1 MEIRDRKAAQRR
13 AGIMAR
19 RGLPQAERAAANAAI
34 CARLLAM
41 PCFQKAEN
49 LLLYAAFGGQ
59 AIRLGKTVAYPV
71 CGENFTLTAAVP
83 GPDGWEVG
91 AYGIRT
97 PVLERAALIRPEA
110 LDLVLVPCTA
120 FDAVC
125 RRVGMGKGYYDRYL
139 PRCRNA
145 VALGVAFE
153 AQRVPEAAADEQD
166 RQLDGF
172 VTERKVY
179 RGTDEFEL

>member
-13 AGIMAR
+13 AGIMVR

-34 CARLLAM
+34 CARILAM

-49 LLLYAAFGGQ
+49 LLLYAAFGGEVDLTGLAEQ
-59 AIRLGKTVAYPV
+59 AARLGKTVAYPV

-110 LDLVLVPCTA
+110 L
-120 FDAVC
+120 
-125 RRVGMGKGYYDRYL
+125 
-139 PRCRNA
+139 
-145 VALGVAFE
+145 GVAFE

-179 RGTDEFEL
+179 RGTNEFEL

>member
-49 LLLYAAFGGQ
+49 LLLYAAFGGEVDLAVLAEQ
-59 AIRLGKTVAYPV
+59 AARLGKTVAYPV

-97 PVLERAALIRPEA
+97 PVLERAALHALPGSALLWEAVFPRFRRAARPPFRE
-110 LDLVLVPCTA
+110 
-120 FDAVC
+120 
-125 RRVGMGKGYYDRYL
+125 RRAAEPIVRETWWSIK
-139 PRCRNA
+139 
-145 VALGVAFE
+145 FS
-153 AQRVPEAAADEQD
+153 AAA
-166 RQLDGF
+166 RC
-172 VTERKVY
+172 
-179 RGTDEFEL
+179 